1 MNSGLQLLDS
11 GLPTSESWISDSI
24 VSGIPDSLNW
34 VSDSKAQDSGFH
46 KYKFPAFQIPDYR
59 TVGDFYALN
68 WNKNERVCGN
78 LCQQPFTFFCGYSTF
93 FFLSTSHWHSL
104 FTVYNNH
111 KFHLVSWLVLHLKLQ
126 IQRLWN
132 KMRCRQRKNNGK
144 LPAVNITQV
153 VSHHVVHQELKMS
166 VIHALCT

>member
-46 KYKFPAFQIPDYR
+46 KYKFPGFQIPDYR

-68 WNKNERVCGN
+68 
-78 LCQQPFTFFCGYSTF
+78 
-93 FFLSTSHWHSL
+93 
-104 FTVYNNH
+104 
-111 KFHLVSWLVLHLKLQ
+111 
-126 IQRLWN
+126 
-132 KMRCRQRKNNGK
+132 
-144 LPAVNITQV
+144 
-153 VSHHVVHQELKMS
+153 
-166 VIHALCT
+166 

>member
-46 KYKFPAFQIPDYR
+46 KYKFPRFQIPDYR

-93 FFLSTSHWHSL
+93 FFSRQAIDTGYSRFTSIR
-104 FTVYNNH
+104 
-111 KFHLVSWLVLHLKLQ
+111 FHLVSWLVLHLKLQ

-132 KMRCRQRKNNGK
+132 KMRCLQRKNNGK

-153 VSHHVVHQELKMS
+153 VSHYVVHQELKMS
-166 VIHALCT
+166 VIHSLCT